1 MDKRE
6 YGNKGDMLSIIGF
19 GGIVAKDT
27 TTEEASQRVSFAID
41 QGINYF
47 DVAPGYGT
55 AEECLGPALEPYRK
69 DVFLACKTG
78 KRDKA
83 GAAEELERSL
93 KRLRTD
99 HFDLY
104 QLHAMRTWEDF
115 DQATGPGGALE
126 TFVAA
131 RDKGQLRYLG
141 FSAHSEE
148 VALALMDAFDFD
160 SVLFPLN
167 WVNFLEADFGPRVV
181 EKAASKGMGRLA
193 LKALARG
200 RIPQGT
206 DRPYDRCWYE
216 PVDDPELAK
225 LAMRFTLSQP
235 ITAAIPPGDPGLFEM
250 VVKLAQDF
258 SPIEEGEIAF
268 LRDQAAQVT
277 PLASGDWLI
286 PAR

>member
-6 YGNKGDMLSIIGF
+6 YGTTGEMLSIVGF
-19 GGIVAKDT
+19 GGIVVKDT
-27 TTEEASQRVSFAID
+27 TEDEASQRVAFAID

-55 AEECLGPALEPYRK
+55 AEVCLGPALEPFRK

-83 GAAEELERSL
+83 GAREELDRSL
-93 KRLRTD
+93 ERLRTD

-104 QLHAMRTWEDF
+104 QLHAMKTWEDF
-115 DQATGPGGALE
+115 DEATGPNGALE
-126 TFVAA
+126 TFVEA
-131 RDKGQLRYLG
+131 REKGQVRYLG
-141 FSAHSEE
+141 FSAHSDE
-148 VALALMDAFDFD
+148 VALALMDSFDFD

-167 WVNFLEADFGPRVV
+167 WVNYLSAGFGPSVV
-181 EKAASKGMGRLA
+181 EKATNKGMGKLA

-200 RIPQGT
+200 RIPKGG

-216 PVDDPELAK
+216 PVDDPDLAK
-225 LAMRFTLSQP
+225 LALRFTLSQP

-250 VVKLAQDF
+250 AVKLVQNF
-258 SPIEEGEIAF
+258 SPITEGDIAF
-268 LRDQAAQVT
+268 LKDQATEVT
-277 PLASGDWLI
+277 PLAAEDWLTS
-286 PAR
+286 AR

>member
-27 TTEEASQRVSFAID
+27 TAEEASQRVSFAID

-115 DQATGPGGALE
+115 DEATGPGGALE

-131 RDKGQLRYLG
+131 ARRRFGAPVD
-141 FSAHSEE
+141 AAPA
-148 VALALMDAFDFD
+148 VALDHNAKFGCQHEAVAVGSEHLPDKTLVV
-160 SVLFPLN
+160 SV
-167 WVNFLEADFGPRVV
+167 A
-181 EKAASKGMGRLA
+181 
-193 LKALARG
+193 
-200 RIPQGT
+200 
-206 DRPYDRCWYE
+206 
-216 PVDDPELAK
+216 VDVGGVKERDPELEGP
-225 LAMRFTLSQP
+225 LQGR
-235 ITAAIPPGDPGLFEM
+235 PGLRG
-250 VVKLAQDF
+250 VGLAVGG
-258 SPIEEGEIAF
+258 GEAH
-268 LRDQAAQVT
+268 AAE
-277 PLASGDWLI
+277 PD
-286 PAR
+286 